1 MAEEAETQNPPEVI
15 SRGLLPIYKL
25 AAGADSQSNALL
37 YEDEFKQWYTPE
49 AERPTLIAPPI
60 DPRTLFR
67 MAQTSNSL
75 GQCID
80 AMVRN
85 VHGTG
90 FGIEDAQNLEE
101 ENVDDPE
108 TKKVKGF
115 FQEVWPGMTFQ
126 QLRHQ
131 TGVDQETC
139 GYCFWEMLRNKRGEL
154 VMIRRLDPKIT
165 RLVRLGDPMNSPV
178 KVRRGDE
185 TITLNV
191 PMRYRRY
198 AQRIGTQ
205 LVYFKDYRCPFLINS
220 RSGELLTDN
229 PANRLKLMKDNEL
242 GTEVLYFRLK
252 EDVDTPYGVPTWYP
266 QTPSVLGSRK
276 AEEHNL
282 DYFNS
287 GGVPPM
293 MIFVQG
299 GTLGPSMKQTLDDYF
314 SSTPG
319 AKQGAPVFEVQPTGG
334 SLDGGDSKVDV
345 KIERFGSERQNDSM
359 FEAYDEKCEGRIRRA
374 WRLPPIFVGRSD
386 DYNLATA
393 QASYAVAEAQV
404 FKPARDDF
412 DTTIN
417 STILLE
423 LAPSGKLSLR
433 SKGLPVQNTAE
444 QLNAVAQA
452 FAAGA
457 IDVEQLLLQLNEITS
472 LSMKLRPAALDEFN
486 KQMKAKIEMAEATV
500 SMMKNPPAPNN
511 NERPGTSKGPKQLA
525 TSTKDKGL
533 KQKKPQNVAK
543 NAEFA
548 ANEMFEAL
556 NSGDMPSILRAA
568 GGLIELQPNLPEFEE
583 EA

>member
-457 IDVEQLLLQLNEITS
+457 IDVEQLLLQLNEIPS
-472 LSMKLRPAALDEFN
+472 PVH
-486 KQMKAKIEMAEATV
+486 EA
-500 SMMKNPPAPNN
+500 SP
-511 NERPGTSKGPKQLA
+511 R
-525 TSTKDKGL
+525 
-533 KQKKPQNVAK
+533 
-543 NAEFA
+543 
-548 ANEMFEAL
+548 
-556 NSGDMPSILRAA
+556 RA
-568 GGLIELQPNLPEFEE
+568 G
-583 EA
+583 